1 MSKKRNKN
9 NKKTKTGR
17 FLKVYAVSCVIGLV
31 AGGLT
36 LLGINSVSH
45 RVAEMNKNIIQIGSY
60 ESANKKNGEK
70 RTDSDAKADEIAEKA
85 EKNSEKSVK
94 VGGNG
99 EKVQKEGL
107 SGEKEV
113 KVEESGDISTR
124 KTQELEEKSKLV
136 DENGGKVEK
145 VDDGGEAVSV
155 TATLQDEKDVIILT
169 MPCEGKII
177 KEFSMDKPL
186 KSKTMG
192 DFRVHSGVDIKST
205 IGDSV
210 KAAADGVIEKVEND
224 AAWGITVLISHSENL
239 KTQYSNLAGGD
250 MVKSGMKVKRGQA
263 IGCVGDTAKTE
274 MLDEAHLHFA
284 VIEEGKYV
292 NPSQYMG
299 E

>member
-1 MSKKRNKN
+1 MAKKRNKN

-17 FLKVYAVSCVIGLV
+17 FLKIYAVSCIIGLV

-36 LLGINSVSH
+36 LLGINSVSLK
-45 RVAEMNKNIIQIGSY
+45 VAEMNKNIIKIGSY
-60 ESANKKNGEK
+60 ESVGKGNGEK
-70 RTDSDAKADEIAEKA
+70 TTASDVEADKIAEKA
-85 EKNSEKSVK
+85 EKVTEESVK
-94 VGGNG
+94 VGDNG
-99 EKVQKEGL
+99 EKVQKEVVG
-107 SGEKEV
+107 GEKEV
-113 KVEESGDISTR
+113 KVEESGDKSTR
-124 KTQELEEKSKLV
+124 ETQKMTEKTDLV
-136 DENGGKVEK
+136 DENGAEVEK
-145 VDDGGEAVSV
+145 VEQGSEAVTVNTS
-155 TATLQDEKDVIILT
+155 LQETENIIILT
-169 MPCEGKII
+169 MPCEGEII

-205 IGDSV
+205 LGDSV

-224 AAWGITVLISHSENL
+224 AFLGVTVLISHSENL

-250 MVKSGMKVKRGQA
+250 MVESGMKVKKGQC

-284 VIEEGKYV
+284 VIEDGKYV
-292 NPSQYMG
+292 NPSLYMG